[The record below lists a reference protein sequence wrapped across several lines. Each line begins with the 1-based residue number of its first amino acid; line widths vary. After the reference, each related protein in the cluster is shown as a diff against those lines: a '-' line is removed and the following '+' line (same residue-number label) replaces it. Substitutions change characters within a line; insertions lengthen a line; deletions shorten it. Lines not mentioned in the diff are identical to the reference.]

1 MRILVVPVLCGV
13 LLAGAACAPRPEAPP
28 SAGAAASAA
37 TLSTPAT
44 LTLQGWCGKIPRAAN
59 RALPRAPITSDWFD
73 IVEAAPGVYAFIEPL
88 QFQEAVS
95 YLIVGAREALL
106 FDTGLGMVP
115 LRPLVERLTRLPVTV
130 LNSHT
135 HYDHVG
141 GNWEF
146 DRILALETP
155 YTRANMAGFAHA
167 ELATE
172 VASDAFCRGAP
183 AGLDTAA
190 FRTRPWTATAAVRDG
205 DTIDL
210 GGRTLEV
217 LHVPG
222 HTPDAVALLDR
233 THGLLFTGD
242 SYYDGAIWLFVPETD
257 LDAYDRSMA
266 RLAALAPALRQLL
279 PAHNSAREAP
289 DRLAAALDAVRA
301 VRTGRATPTV
311 RESGGRLT
319 FTIGGVSILTAQPLL
334 DGRAGDRTRGGS
346 GLTAWP

>member
-1 MRILVVPVLCGV
+1 MRHAPSLLILGVV
-13 LLAGAACAPRPEAPP
+13 LAGAGCAPRADAPAP
-28 SAGAAASAA
+28 AEGPPAPVPP
-37 TLSTPAT
+37 PAT
-44 LTLQGWCGKIPRAAN
+44 ATLQGWCGKIPRAAN
-59 RALPRAPITSDWFD
+59 RALPRAPIASDWFD
-73 IVEAAPGVYAFIEPL
+73 IVEAASGVYAFIEPQ

-95 YLIVGAREALL
+95 YLIVGTRQALL

-135 HYDHVG
+135 HYDHAG

-146 DRILALETP
+146 DRILAVETP
-155 YTRANMAGFAHA
+155 YTRANMAGFPHA

-172 VASDAFCRGAP
+172 VAADAFCSGAP

-190 FRTRPWTATAAVRDG
+190 FRTRPWSATATVRDG

-222 HTPDAVALLDR
+222 HTPDATALLDR
-233 THGLLFTGD
+233 ANGLLFTGD
-242 SYYDGAIWLFVPETD
+242 SYYDGPIWLFVPETD

-266 RLAALAPALRQLL
+266 RLAALAPGLRQLL
-279 PAHNSAREAP
+279 PAHNSARVAP
-289 DRLAAALDAVRA
+289 DRLGAALDAVRT
-301 VRTGRATPTV
+301 VRTGRVAPAV

-334 DGRAGDRTRGGS
+334 DGQAGDRTRGGS

>member
-1 MRILVVPVLCGV
+1 MRPLVLPWLCGA
-13 LLAGAACAPRPEAPP
+13 LIAGAGCAPRAESPAPAKGP
-28 SAGAAASAA
+28 P
-37 TLSTPAT
+37 PAT
-44 LTLQGWCGKIPRAAN
+44 ATLQGWCGKIPRPAN
-59 RALPRAPITSDWFD
+59 TALPRAPIASDWFD
-73 IVEAAPGVYAFIEPL
+73 IVEAAPGVYAFLEPQ

-95 YLIVGAREALL
+95 YLIVGTRQALL

-146 DRILALETP
+146 DRILAVETP
-155 YTRANMAGFAHA
+155 YTRANMAGFPHG

-172 VASDAFCRGAP
+172 VAADAFCRGAP

-190 FRTRPWTATAAVRDG
+190 YRTRPWSATATVRDG
-205 DTIDL
+205 DRIDL

-222 HTPDAVALLDR
+222 HTPDATALLDR
-233 THGLLFTGD
+233 ANGLLFTGD
-242 SYYDGAIWLFVPETD
+242 SYYDGPIWLFVPETD
-257 LDAYDRSMA
+257 LDAYDRSLD

-279 PAHNSAREAP
+279 PAHNSARVAP
-289 DRLAAALDAVRA
+289 DRLASALDAVRT
-301 VRTGRATPTV
+301 VRAGRVAPAV

-334 DGRAGDRTRGGS
+334 DGRTGDRARGGS

>member
-1 MRILVVPVLCGV
+1 MRHAPSLLILGVV
-13 LLAGAACAPRPEAPP
+13 LAGAACAPRAESPAPAQAPP
-28 SAGAAASAA
+28 AVAPPTA
-37 TLSTPAT
+37 TA
-44 LTLQGWCGKIPRAAN
+44 TLQGWCGKIPRPAN
-59 RALPRAPITSDWFD
+59 TALPRAPIASDWFD
-73 IVEAAPGVYAFIEPL
+73 IVEAAPGVFAFLEPQ
-88 QFQEAVS
+88 QFQETVS
-95 YLIVGAREALL
+95 YLIVGTRQALL
-106 FDTGLGMVP
+106 FDTGLGLVP

-155 YTRANMAGFAHA
+155 YTRANMAGFPHA

-172 VASDAFCRGAP
+172 VAADAFCRGAP
-183 AGLDTAA
+183 AELDTAA
-190 FRTRPWTATAAVRDG
+190 FRTRPWQATASVRDG

-233 THGLLFTGD
+233 ANGLLFTGD

-266 RLAALAPALRQLL
+266 RLAGLAPALRQLL
-279 PAHNSAREAP
+279 PAHNTARVAP
-289 DRLAAALDAVRA
+289 DRLAAALDAVRT
-301 VRTGRATPTV
+301 VRTGRVAPAV

>member
-1 MRILVVPVLCGV
+1 MRLLVSPWLCGA
-13 LLAGAACAPRPEAPP
+13 LIAGAGCAPRAESPAPAKGP
-28 SAGAAASAA
+28 P
-37 TLSTPAT
+37 PAT
-44 LTLQGWCGKIPRAAN
+44 ATLQGWCGKIPRAAN
-59 RALPRAPITSDWFD
+59 RAMPRAPIASDWFD
-73 IVEAAPGVYAFIEPL
+73 IVEAAPGVYAFLEPQ

-95 YLIVGAREALL
+95 YLIVGTRQALL

-146 DRILALETP
+146 DRILAVETP
-155 YTRANMAGFAHA
+155 YTRANMAGFPHG

-172 VASDAFCRGAP
+172 VAADAFCRGAP

-190 FRTRPWTATAAVRDG
+190 FRTRPWSATATVRDG
-205 DTIDL
+205 DRIDL

-222 HTPDAVALLDR
+222 HTPDATALLDR
-233 THGLLFTGD
+233 ANGLLFTGD
-242 SYYDGAIWLFVPETD
+242 SYYDGPIWLFVPETD
-257 LDAYDRSMA
+257 LDAYDHSLD

-279 PAHNSAREAP
+279 PAHNSARVAP
-289 DRLAAALDAVRA
+289 DRLAAALDAVRT
-301 VRTGRATPTV
+301 VRAGRVAPAV

-334 DGRAGDRTRGGS
+334 DGRTGDRARGGS

>member
-1 MRILVVPVLCGV
+1 MRLLVSPWLCGA
-13 LLAGAACAPRPEAPP
+13 LIAGAGCAPRAESPAPAKGP
-28 SAGAAASAA
+28 P
-37 TLSTPAT
+37 PAT
-44 LTLQGWCGKIPRAAN
+44 ATLQGWCGKIPRAAN
-59 RALPRAPITSDWFD
+59 RAMPRAPIASDWFD
-73 IVEAAPGVYAFIEPL
+73 IVEAAPGVYAFLEPQ

-95 YLIVGAREALL
+95 YLIVGTRQALL

-146 DRILALETP
+146 DRILAVETP
-155 YTRANMAGFAHA
+155 YTRANMAGFPHG

-172 VASDAFCRGAP
+172 VAADAFCRGAP

-190 FRTRPWTATAAVRDG
+190 YRTRPWSATATVRDG
-205 DTIDL
+205 DRIDL

-222 HTPDAVALLDR
+222 HTPDATALLDR
-233 THGLLFTGD
+233 ANGLLFTGD
-242 SYYDGAIWLFVPETD
+242 SYYDGPIWLFVPETD
-257 LDAYDRSMA
+257 LDAYDRSLD

-279 PAHNSAREAP
+279 PAHNSARVAP
-289 DRLAAALDAVRA
+289 DRLAAALDAVRT
-301 VRTGRATPTV
+301 VRAGRVAPAV

-334 DGRAGDRTRGGS
+334 DGRTGDRARGGS

>member
-1 MRILVVPVLCGV
+1 MRLLVSPWLCGA
-13 LLAGAACAPRPEAPP
+13 LIAGAGCAPRAESPAPAKGP
-28 SAGAAASAA
+28 P
-37 TLSTPAT
+37 PAT
-44 LTLQGWCGKIPRAAN
+44 ATLQGWCGKIPRAAN
-59 RALPRAPITSDWFD
+59 RAMPRAPIASDWFD
-73 IVEAAPGVYAFIEPL
+73 IVEAAPGVYAFLEPQ

-95 YLIVGAREALL
+95 YLIVGTRQALL

-146 DRILALETP
+146 DRILAVETP
-155 YTRANMAGFAHA
+155 YTRANMAGFPHG

-172 VASDAFCRGAP
+172 VAADAFCRGAP

-190 FRTRPWTATAAVRDG
+190 FRTRPWSATATVRDG
-205 DTIDL
+205 DRIDL

-222 HTPDAVALLDR
+222 HTPDATALLDR
-233 THGLLFTGD
+233 ANGLLFTGD

-257 LDAYDRSMA
+257 LDAYDRSLD

-279 PAHNSAREAP
+279 PAHNSARVAP
-289 DRLAAALDAVRA
+289 DRLAAALDAVRT
-301 VRTGRATPTV
+301 VRAGRVAPAV

-334 DGRAGDRTRGGS
+334 DGRTGDRARGGS